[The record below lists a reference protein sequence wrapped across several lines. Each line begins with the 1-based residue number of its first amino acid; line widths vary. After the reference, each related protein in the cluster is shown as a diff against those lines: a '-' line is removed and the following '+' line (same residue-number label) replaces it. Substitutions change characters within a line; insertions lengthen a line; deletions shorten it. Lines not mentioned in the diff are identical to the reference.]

1 MVLQM
6 SKGFYNDARIR
17 TIRSYGDKYVMIF
30 MMLVGL
36 SENDIVCGGLYFC
49 NGSPIKKQDLPTLL
63 NKSAHE
69 LEEAFALFDSLD
81 MVTNGGDG
89 IIYINYSGLFQNS
102 DCA

>member
-1 MVLQM
+1 M
-6 SKGFYNDARIR
+6 
-17 TIRSYGDKYVMIF
+17 
-30 MMLVGL
+30 
-36 SENDIVCGGLYFC
+36 
-49 NGSPIKKQDLPTLL
+49 

-69 LEEAFALFDSLD
+69 LEEAFVLFDSLD